1 MHIVNVFE
9 LKNKLLYFLPIVLD
23 FSPEFSILIDSV
35 VLIVSRHNWFPA
47 KIRWM
52 LENHQNHHIIMM
64 IFIKI
69 LKIIILSWWSS
80 SKSSYY
86 DDDLIIRLLHLNGAT
101 ASLVWQPNLPH
112 PVTEQC
118 TPKYFV
124 HTCQKYLECNQKY
137 LYNTFRKRFK
147 FTRKYFYHTFQK
159 HSNAIRNIFMTIFKN
174 IWNALRN
181 ICSQIFE
188 IFSFGLPQARWPIV
202 FVHAPHKTFKQGVN
216 FQQTATFYKY
226 NAKWGVKFQLLTF
239 YCGKLPPSIDIMANL
254 WREIKKK
261 TLSQP
266 GG

>member
-1 MHIVNVFE
+1 MVSDR
-9 LKNKLLYFLPIVLD
+9 L
-23 FSPEFSILIDSV
+23 SV
-35 VLIVSRHNWFPA
+35 TAWLWIWSWSWSWTSA
-47 KIRWM
+47 WSAWS
-52 LENHQNHHIIMM
+52 
-64 IFIKI
+64 
-69 LKIIILSWWSS
+69 LSWWSSSKS

-112 PVTEQC
+112 PATEQC

-216 FQQTATFYKY
+216 FQQSATFYKN
-226 NAKWGVKFQLLTF
+226 NAKWRKIPTAHILLWKIATQHWHH
-239 YCGKLPPSIDIMANL
+239 GKCLKRNFKNQ
-254 WREIKKK
+254 KKL
-261 TLSQP
+261 LSQLS
-266 GG
+266 G